1 MVRHST
7 KMKNN
12 FFSIFELILCQKLG
26 TYIVKKTPKN
36 YRSRSSSLGAT
47 VISAKAVF
55 CQNQDFPSFLVA
67 LCSKKCHLGQHNEA
81 CTSPYN
87 SVHFKFIM
95 SMYPIYVGKKWHM
108 FQAGPNCRGECS
120 AGNSNHENEHN
131 PDLSA
136 FLTLLLHFFISL
148 QLRCTPLKEI
158 ILSLNFTL
166 YLDIFGA
173 KIQISSSF
181 VY

>member
-7 KMKNN
+7 VRPKK
-12 FFSIFELILCQKLG
+12 FFSIFELIFCQKLG

-36 YRSRSSSLGAT
+36 YRFWSSSLGAT

-95 SMYPIYVGKKWHM
+95 YMYPIYVGKKWHM
-108 FQAGPNCRGECS
+108 FQAGPICRGECS
-120 AGNSNHENEHN
+120 AGNSNHENGHNRN
-131 PDLSA
+131 PD
-136 FLTLLLHFFISL
+136 FWHYYCIFFIFL
-148 QLRCTPLKEI
+148 Q
-158 ILSLNFTL
+158 F
-166 YLDIFGA
+166 
-173 KIQISSSF
+173 
-181 VY
+181 